1 MALAAHVVV
10 DQPSI
15 TAYGTAA
22 TTIFGQMSTELT
34 TLISDVVEVKYE
46 APTATQFKRETGN
59 LAVAF
64 ANALHKDMN
73 AMAASVTAAVTSIA
87 GAFDATSVT
96 IEVANKAITAPS
108 VPETTTID
116 LETAGLIALKD
127 TVDTRFKAIIGFLV
141 DHKDALDKTIW
152 EGNAKERAKGEVNTL
167 TTHSTQQCEQAQ
179 KDIKAFIDTQLDN
192 VSITDA

>member
-10 DQPSI
+10 DQTSI
-15 TAYGTAA
+15 NTYGTTA

-34 TLISDVVEVKYE
+34 TLISDVVGVQYA
-46 APTATQFKRETGN
+46 APTATQFKRETGK
-59 LAVAF
+59 LAVSF
-64 ANALHKDMN
+64 ANALHTDMN

-96 IEVANKAITAPS
+96 IEVESKTISEPS

-116 LETAGLIALKD
+116 LDTAGLTNLKD
-127 TVDTRFKAIIGFLV
+127 TVDTRFKAIAGFLV
-141 DHKDALDKTIW
+141 DHKTALEQTIW
-152 EGNAKERAKGEVNTL
+152 EGNAKERAKEEVNTL
-167 TTHSTQQCEQAQ
+167 TTHSNEQCEQAQ

-192 VSITDA
+192 VSTTDV